1 MTTLLLALLAG
12 VLSVLSP
19 CVLPLLPL
27 VLGAA
32 AAEGRLG
39 PAVLAAGMTLSFV
52 TIGMFVALIG
62 FSIGLDQGF
71 FRALAALMLIAV
83 GAVLVLPVLQGRL
96 AVAAGPVSGWV
107 DDRFGRFNT
116 GGYGGQFATGILLG
130 AVWSPCVGPT
140 LGAASLL
147 AAQGTD
153 LLQVTA
159 TMTFFGIGAA
169 LPLLFLGMLSREM
182 LMRWRSRMLATGQSL
197 KTVLGLLLVTAG
209 MLILSG
215 FDKVL
220 EAALVELSPQ
230 WLTALTT
237 RF

>member
-1 MTTLLLALLAG
+1 VTTLFLALLAG

-32 AAEGRLG
+32 ASEGRFG
-39 PAVLAAGMTLSFV
+39 PAMLAAGMTLSFV
-52 TIGMFVALIG
+52 AIGMFVALVG

-71 FRALAALMLIAV
+71 FRFLAALMLLAV
-83 GAVLVLPVLQGRL
+83 GAVLVMPVLQGKL
-96 AVAAGPVSGWV
+96 AVAAGPMSGWV
-107 DDRFGRFNT
+107 DNRFGRFNA
-116 GGYGGQFATGILLG
+116 GGNAGQFATGVLLG

-147 AAQGTD
+147 AAQGEN

-169 LPLLFLGMLSREM
+169 LPLLLLGTLSREV
-182 LMRWRSRMLATGQSL
+182 LMRWRSRMLATGQTL
-197 KTVLGLLLVTAG
+197 KTVLGLLLITAG
-209 MLILSG
+209 TLILTG
-215 FDKVL
+215 FDKAL
-220 EAALVELSPQ
+220 EATLVELSPL

>member
-32 AAEGRLG
+32 ASEGRLG
-39 PAVLAAGMTLSFV
+39 PAFLAAGMTLSFV
-52 TIGMFVALIG
+52 TIGMFVALVG

-83 GAVLVLPVLQGRL
+83 GAILVLPALQGKL

-107 DDRFGRFNT
+107 DDRFGRFNG
-116 GGYGGQFATGILLG
+116 GGYGGQFATGLLLG

-169 LPLLFLGMLSREM
+169 LPLLLLGTLSREM
-182 LMRWRSRMLATGQSL
+182 LLRWRGRMLATGQSL

-209 MLILSG
+209 ILILSG
-215 FDKVL
+215 FDKVF
-220 EAALVELSPQ
+220 EATLVELSPQ

>member
-27 VLGAA
+27 VLGASA
-32 AAEGRLG
+32 SEGRFG
-39 PAVLAAGMTLSFV
+39 PVILTAGMTLSFV
-52 TIGMFVALIG
+52 TIGMFVALVG
-62 FSIGLDQGF
+62 FAIGLDQGF
-71 FRALAALMLIAV
+71 FRVLAALMLVAV
-83 GAVLVLPVLQGRL
+83 GAVLVIPVLQGRL

-107 DDRFGRFNT
+107 DNRFGKFSAV
-116 GGYGGQFATGILLG
+116 GYGGQFATGILLG

-169 LPLLFLGMLSREM
+169 LPLLLLGTLSREM
-182 LMRWRSRMLATGQSL
+182 LMRWRSRMLATGQTL
-197 KTVLGLLLVTAG
+197 KTALGLLLITVGT
-209 MLILSG
+209 LILSG
-215 FDKVL
+215 FDKVF
-220 EAALVELSPQ
+220 EATLVELSPQ

>member
-32 AAEGRLG
+32 TSEGRLG
-39 PAVLAAGMTLSFV
+39 PAFLAAGMTLSFV
-52 TIGMFVALIG
+52 SIGMFVALVG

-71 FRALAALMLIAV
+71 FRLLAALMLVAV
-83 GAVLVLPVLQGRL
+83 GAVLVVPALQERL

-107 DDRFGRFNT
+107 DGRFGKFSS

-140 LGAASLL
+140 LGTASLL

-159 TMTFFGIGAA
+159 TMVFFGIGAA
-169 LPLLFLGMLSREM
+169 LPLLLLGTLSREM
-182 LMRWRSRMLATGQSL
+182 LMRWRRRMLATGQTL

-209 MLILSG
+209 VLILSG
-215 FDKVL
+215 YDKIL
-220 EAALVELSPQ
+220 EALLVELSPQ

>member
-1 MTTLLLALLAG
+1 MTTLLLALMAG

-32 AAEGRLG
+32 ASEGRFG
-39 PAVLAAGMTLSFV
+39 PAILAAGMTLSFV
-52 TIGMFVALIG
+52 AIGMFVALVG
-62 FSIGLDQGF
+62 FAIGLDQGF
-71 FRALAALMLIAV
+71 FRFLAALMLLAV
-83 GAVLVLPVLQGRL
+83 GAVLVMPLLQGKL
-96 AVAAGPVSGWV
+96 AVAAGPMSGWV
-107 DDRFGRFNT
+107 DSRFGKFNA
-116 GGYGGQFATGILLG
+116 GGNGGQFATGVLLG

-147 AAQGTD
+147 AAQGED

-169 LPLLFLGMLSREM
+169 LPLLLLGTLSREM
-182 LMRWRSRMLATGQSL
+182 LMRWRSRMLATGQTL
-197 KTVLGLLLVTAG
+197 KTVLGLLLITAG
-209 MLILSG
+209 TLILTG
-215 FDKVL
+215 LDKAL
-220 EAALVELSPQ
+220 EATLVELSPL

>member
-1 MTTLLLALLAG
+1 
-12 VLSVLSP
+12 
-19 CVLPLLPL
+19 
-27 VLGAA
+27 
-32 AAEGRLG
+32 
-39 PAVLAAGMTLSFV
+39 MTLSFV
-52 TIGMFVALIG
+52 TIGMFVALVG

-83 GAVLVLPVLQGRL
+83 GAILVLPVLQGKL

-107 DDRFGRFNT
+107 DDRFGRFNG
-116 GGYGGQFATGILLG
+116 GGYGGQFATGLLLG

-169 LPLLFLGMLSREM
+169 LPLLLLGTLSREM
-182 LMRWRSRMLATGQSL
+182 LLRWRGRMLATGQSL

-209 MLILSG
+209 ILILSG

-220 EAALVELSPQ
+220 EATLVELSPQ